1 MTNRNLSSSELA
13 NANGL
18 IVRIRQELEVLSAGD
33 PQLLFAYRRK
43 IHKELGYDER
53 GKPMHRKLL
62 KLKKM
67 IQQSSKCAICD
78 GILPDKYCV
87 LDRLN
92 AIDGYTIEN
101 TRLIHAECDTKV
113 QSERG
118 YA

>member
-1 MTNRNLSSSELA
+1 MANRNLSSTELA
-13 NANGL
+13 KANEFL
-18 IVRIRQELEVLSAGD
+18 VRIRGELELLSAGD
-33 PQLLFAYRRK
+33 PELLFAYRRK
-43 IHKELGYDER
+43 VHKELGYDER
-53 GKPMHRKLL
+53 GKPTHRKLL

-67 IQQSSKCAICD
+67 IQQSSKCAICND
-78 GILPDKYCV
+78 VLPDKYSV

-92 AIDGYTIEN
+92 AIGGYTIEN